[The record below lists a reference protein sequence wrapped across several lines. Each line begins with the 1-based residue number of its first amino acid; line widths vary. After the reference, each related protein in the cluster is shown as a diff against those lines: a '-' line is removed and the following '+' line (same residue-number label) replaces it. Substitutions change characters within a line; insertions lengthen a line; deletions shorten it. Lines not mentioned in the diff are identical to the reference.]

1 MGPDEMVGKKKRK
14 AKNWSAGSETISRS
28 RMPKMTSRLRN
39 VTYEIPRN
47 PSWAPG
53 IAIGRN
59 RAPTRGSRVNSS
71 AAGKGQ
77 YQEVRVRIQRKAWA
91 TIHWKT
97 PQAITTQ
104 IARTSASLPETEEPP
119 VTPTPSGVVTGRRC
133 AMVPY
138 WTISI
143 AAVASKTHAR
153 EKPSHRRISKVGR
166 AMYRRMPK

>member
-1 MGPDEMVGKKKRK
+1 
-14 AKNWSAGSETISRS
+14 
-28 RMPKMTSRLRN
+28 MTSRLRN
-39 VTYEIPRN
+39 VTYEIPKN

-53 IAIGRN
+53 MASGRN

-77 YQEVRVRIQRKAWA
+77 YHEVRVLIQRKAWA
-91 TIHWKT
+91 TIHWKM

-104 IARTSASLPETEEPP
+104 IVRTSASPPEAEKPP
-119 VTPTPSGVVTGRRC
+119 VTPTLSGVVTGRRC